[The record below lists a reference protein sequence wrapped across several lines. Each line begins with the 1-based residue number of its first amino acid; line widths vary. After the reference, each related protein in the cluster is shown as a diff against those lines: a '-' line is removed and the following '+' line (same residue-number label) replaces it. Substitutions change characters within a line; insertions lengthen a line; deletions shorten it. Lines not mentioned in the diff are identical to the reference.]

1 MTSPKRHRRLL
12 PAAPVAVAATVALA
26 VAAPATATAAAA
38 EDRCDAKRSR
48 TEEASRYA
56 RVYSVRRVQDDAVT
70 RRWYG
75 CLYRTQRRVHLGD
88 VGPAGMFSDRI
99 SPVRLAGRYVATAA
113 EYTASTGDAQ
123 GALIQVRD
131 LRSGAL
137 VQRFQSPG
145 DPNTYD
151 VTDLELRSN
160 GSVAWIA
167 RIIQGMPATTT
178 YEVRRFPATES
189 HSTILDAGPAIGRRS
204 LALSGPTLYWT
215 RDGALRSTTL
225 R

>member
-1 MTSPKRHRRLL
+1 MIVRGTFTALL
-12 PAAPVAVAATVALA
+12 AGVTVAAAVTVDPAAGASSSAGVG
-26 VAAPATATAAAA
+26 
-38 EDRCDAKRSR
+38 ERCARKGSK
-48 TEEASRYA
+48 TEEASRHA

-113 EYTASTGDAQ
+113 EYTASTGDAL

-178 YEVRRFPATES
+178 YEVRRFPTTES
-189 HSTILDAGPAIGRRS
+189 HSTILDAGTGIGPRS
-204 LALSGPTLYWT
+204 LALSGRTLYWT
-215 RDGALRSTTL
+215 HDGAPRSTIL